1 MQRFSV
7 IASIF
12 LMAGL
17 ATMFL
22 VGCDIEET
30 PPPRTGSVRV
40 TLSDN
45 PDTLD
50 IIQGAAIWIDGR
62 ETFRRT
68 PATLAG
74 IPVGMHTISTFKPGL
89 VDTSATIEIVVD
101 QTVQVDFVTAA
112 ATSGAIDLVNAPT
125 GTVLLL
131 NSIPV
136 GAVPT
141 IFDPPTLFEG
151 LGIGSFRVSAYLPG
165 HATEFPAPWTVAL
178 SDFPP
183 FTLTPIFSSVPEGI
197 APGNLAPIVPDT
209 LLSDWDRA
217 PVWLQDYRG
226 QVVLLTF
233 FYNNCSG
240 CIEEF
245 PRLQAVY
252 DDPAFQGKFVVIGAD
267 FVDPYN
273 TFANFR
279 DTHRSL
285 GLTFPLVHN
294 RTQSLRDAYN
304 VTTHPANFL
313 IDQTGRIRMA
323 RGGVSEPE
331 LRQQL
336 NALIGSGQTETF
348 RFEMRESLIEYT
360 DGDRTFEFHATVT
373 NLLAAPRSFVFQ
385 LHPISYP
392 DTTRQSSI
400 CVADVCTAPRAGAV
414 SYTTNF
420 NALAADSGVY
430 FTIYNFVTD
439 PESGFPVPSPVSG
452 DHTLDV
458 SVYPADNVSDVIT
471 HRLLLDDV
479 SGGSFVVAPRHIR
492 SR

>member
-1 MQRFSV
+1 
-7 IASIF
+7 
-12 LMAGL
+12 
-17 ATMFL
+17 MFL
-22 VGCDIEET
+22 IGCEIEET
-30 PPPRTGSVRV
+30 PPPKTGAVRI
-40 TLSDN
+40 TLSYD

-50 IIQGAAIWIDGR
+50 TISGAAIRIDGR

-68 PATLAG
+68 PSTLTG

-89 VDTSATIEIVVD
+89 VDTSATVEIVLD
-101 QTVQVDFVTAA
+101 QTVQVDLVTAT
-112 ATSGAIDLVNAPT
+112 ATSGAIDLVNAPN

-131 NSIPV
+131 NHFPV

-141 IFDPPTLFEG
+141 MFDPPTLFEG
-151 LGIGSFRVSAYLPG
+151 LGVGSFRVSAYLPG

-178 SDFPP
+178 SDFPA
-183 FTLTPIFSSVPEGI
+183 FTLSPIFSAVPEGI

-209 LLSDWDRA
+209 LISDWDYS
-217 PVWLQDYRG
+217 PFWLQDYRG
-226 QVVLLTF
+226 QVILLTF

-245 PRLQAVY
+245 PHIQAIY
-252 DDPAFQGKFVVIGAD
+252 EDPAYQGKFVVIGAD
-267 FVDPYN
+267 FVDPYS
-273 TFANFR
+273 TFAGFR

-294 RTQSLRDAYN
+294 RTQSLRDAYS
-304 VTTHPANFL
+304 VTTHPANYL

-336 NALIGSGQTETF
+336 NGLIGSGQAETF

-360 DGDRTFEFHATVT
+360 EGDRTFEFHATVT
-373 NLLAAPRSFVFQ
+373 NLLAAPRSFVFN
-385 LHPISYP
+385 LDPISYP

-414 SYTTNF
+414 SYMANF
-420 NALAADSGVY
+420 NALAVDSGVY

-439 PESGFPVPSPVSG
+439 PETGFPVPSPVIG

-458 SVYPADNVSDVIT
+458 SVYPVDNASEVIT
-471 HRLLLDDV
+471 HHLLLDDV
-479 SGGSFVVAPRHIR
+479 TGGSFAIVPRRVR